1 MGKKPGHHKS
11 IKFKMALGDRY
22 QVFEGYPHRRH
33 NKSFNKSNGIK
44 KDIINQIREKE
55 SEQYIRK
62 IKYNL
67 SDENL

>member
-1 MGKKPGHHKS
+1 MGKKTGHNKF
-11 IKFKMALGDRY
+11 IKLKTAIGYGY

-33 NKSFNKSNGIK
+33 NKSFNKLDREK
-44 KDIINQIREKE
+44 KNILSEIRERE
-55 SEQYIRK
+55 SKQDFRK